1 MQQKVYLTVNGI
13 RVDDD
18 TNSPILLLSSDDDNR
33 VMPIWIGS
41 IEAVNIAYAKENVH
55 TPRPLTH
62 ELITNIVDS
71 LNAKVHELT
80 IDDLVDD
87 TFHAHL
93 IINTMQ
99 GNISIPCRPSDGV
112 SIAIRSGALISID
125 KDLYDAVSIEILED
139 DYIEQFNAFI
149 KQVKPSDFI

>member
-18 TNSPILLLSSDDDNR
+18 TNSPILLLSSDNDNR

-80 IDDLVDD
+80 IDDLVGD

-99 GNISIPCRPSDGV
+99 GDISIPCRPSDGV

-125 KDLYDAVSIEILED
+125 KDLYDAVSIEILEE

-149 KQVKPSDFI
+149 DQVKPSDFI